1 MVILARR
8 PVARSRRFNKVT
20 FFHEGPSEFR
30 TVQPVA
36 QVAEERGYEVS
47 FSQDPQVPAEIGIYC
62 SHHPDPSNAS
72 FSVVMLHDFGQAQ
85 WPESPSLE
93 PNHWTVEPW
102 NAFDIGVLPGPAYSQ
117 CWYSVSS
124 QVNARPRLGV
134 FELGWPKA
142 DRPFSDSDRTAF
154 ARDVDQLRQ
163 TLALSER
170 SSVLYA
176 PSWENDGKVD
186 DFVGSL
192 INLPVNL
199 LIKYWP
205 GHVLPEQHQRL
216 GDNDNVYIIDP
227 NVDTMYCLALADVV
241 VSDESNCLIEAL
253 LFDVPGISVT
263 DWIVSAVAPLSWS
276 PGRPQRFSEPPSCV
290 ATTVRSGL
298 RAAVEDTLRDR
309 AELRSRIRQHRDH
322 YFSYLGQSSAM
333 IMNVLDCAM
342 TGTPWPV
349 VPLTPQEISWAR
361 IKGGL
366 ANLFYN
372 LRR

>member
-1 MVILARR
+1 M
-8 PVARSRRFNKVT
+8 
-20 FFHEGPSEFR
+20 
-30 TVQPVA
+30 A

-263 DWIVSAVAPLSWS
+263 DWIVSAVAPLS
-276 PGRPQRFSEPPSCV
+276 
-290 ATTVRSGL
+290 
-298 RAAVEDTLRDR
+298 
-309 AELRSRIRQHRDH
+309 
-322 YFSYLGQSSAM
+322 
-333 IMNVLDCAM
+333 
-342 TGTPWPV
+342 
-349 VPLTPQEISWAR
+349 
-361 IKGGL
+361 
-366 ANLFYN
+366 
-372 LRR
+372 